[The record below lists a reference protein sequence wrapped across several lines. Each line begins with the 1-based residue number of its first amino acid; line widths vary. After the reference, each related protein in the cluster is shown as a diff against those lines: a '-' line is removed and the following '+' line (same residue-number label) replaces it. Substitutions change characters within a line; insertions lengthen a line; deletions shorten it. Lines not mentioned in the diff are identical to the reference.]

1 MPDEPDGD
9 QVDDLEEL
17 DDLEEPDEQL
27 VAAVTARLKAGP
39 GEVLVEPVGAD
50 IPGLTVFAAHVGRR
64 SVAGLWDGATVELDT
79 ETAVQRVADA
89 WGYGRDRTVAAR
101 EVAAVI
107 GTLEGNP
114 GAAFL
119 DGEAIELGGDPSR
132 MHPPEEVDVDG
143 SPGVRFWNSTM
154 RLSPYVC
161 TFLVHDDGRAE
172 VRRG

>member
-1 MPDEPDGD
+1 MPDEPAED
-9 QVDDLEEL
+9 QPDDL
-17 DDLEEPDEQL
+17 DDLEEADEQL
-27 VAAVTARLKAGP
+27 VAAVTARLKAAP

-50 IPGLTVFAAHVGRR
+50 VPGVTVFAAHVGRR
-64 SVAGLWDGATVELDT
+64 SVAGLWDGAAVELDT

-89 WGYGRDRTVAAR
+89 WGYGRSRTVAAD

-119 DGEAIELGGDPSR
+119 DAEAIELGGDPSR
-132 MHPPEEVDVDG
+132 MHPPEEVEVDG

-154 RLSPYVC
+154 RLSPYRC

>member
-1 MPDEPDGD
+1 MA
-9 QVDDLEEL
+9 DDLDDDL

-27 VAAVTARLKAGP
+27 VEAVTARLKAGP
-39 GEVLVEPVGAD
+39 GEVLVEPVGVR

-64 SVAGLWDGATVELDT
+64 SVSGLWDGATVELDT

-101 EVAAVI
+101 DVAAVI

-119 DGEAIELGGDPSR
+119 DAEAIELGGDPR
-132 MHPPEEVDVDG
+132 MQPPEEVEVDG
-143 SPGVRFWNSTM
+143 ARGVRFWNSTM